1 MGAMVMAMMILMTLV
16 KGREEKTATESGRV
30 RENDAVGERTLGKEE
45 KVRAKSEKEDGKM
58 ERKDVE
64 LKEKKG
70 KGEKVQPEKQKEGGR
85 GVKWDYVVL
94 RKKPGGGKAA
104 RWDYTIERK
113 GKRKAKAGGKT
124 GKDETAKKKMEE
136 VWDYS
141 MEINSPE

>member
-16 KGREEKTATESGRV
+16 KGREEETATESERV

-45 KVRAKSEKEDGKM
+45 KVKAKSEKEEGDGF

-64 LKEKKG
+64 LKEK
-70 KGEKVQPEKQKEGGR
+70 EKVQQEKQKEGGR

-124 GKDETAKKKMEE
+124 SKDETAKKKMEE